1 VASSS
6 SQFKSR
12 LLASLTVHA
21 MRFAKAHRYPADVAI
36 ALLGRCLFWPLSP
49 DPSALLEKH
58 ERSFYL
64 CGMSKPRSSTKGQQT
79 RDAIVAQ
86 AYDLARRDGLEGLTI
101 GALADR
107 VGMSKSGVFA
117 HFGSREDLQ
126 LAVLEFATTHV
137 TNAVFLPAF
146 RTVARGLPRLRA
158 LIEGW
163 YGFVTSLERG
173 GCLVL
178 AAVGEYDDKP
188 GPIRDQLVVYQ
199 RQMRGQMERA
209 VLMATE
215 AGHLR
220 AGSDPQQI
228 AFEVYAMMLGLH
240 HDLRLFNDPL
250 ALQRTRIAID
260 AVIDRFLPAA
270 SASG

>member
-1 VASSS
+1 
-6 SQFKSR
+6 
-12 LLASLTVHA
+12 
-21 MRFAKAHRYPADVAI
+21 
-36 ALLGRCLFWPLSP
+36 
-49 DPSALLEKH
+49 
-58 ERSFYL
+58 
-64 CGMSKPRSSTKGQQT
+64 MSKPRTISKGQQT
-79 RDAIVAQ
+79 REAIVSQ

-126 LAVLEFATTHV
+126 LAVLEYATTHV
-137 TNAVFLPAF
+137 TNSVFLPAF
-146 RTVARGLPRLRA
+146 KTVARGLPRLRA
-158 LIEGW
+158 LVEGW

-209 VLMATE
+209 VAMAIE
-215 AGHLR
+215 IGHLR
-220 AGSDPQQI
+220 AASDPKQI
-228 AFEVYAMMLGLH
+228 AFEVYAMLLALH
-240 HDLRLFNDPL
+240 HDLRLFSDPL
-250 ALQRTRIAID
+250 ALQRTRTAVD
-260 AVIDRFLPAA
+260 AVIDRFLPAEGA
-270 SASG
+270 GDPG